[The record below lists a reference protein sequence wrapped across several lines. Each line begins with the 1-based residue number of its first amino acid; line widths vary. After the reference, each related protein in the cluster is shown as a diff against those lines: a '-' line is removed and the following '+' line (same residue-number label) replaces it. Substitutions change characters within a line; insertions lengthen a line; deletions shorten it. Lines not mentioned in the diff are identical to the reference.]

1 MKKEKRVFAVNYLAY
16 VNEETISN
24 LYLMFRA
31 TPWSYTHYNPY
42 NLKEE
47 IETTDKRLGIE

>member
-31 TPWSYTHYNPY
+31 TPWSYTHCNPY